1 MLGKKRPGSLPA
13 FQKRGVRPKRIVRGM
28 QRRYA
33 AAAFFKKRHLTALG
47 LTGGTVMAAQ
57 GVAVNFANRP
67 RVGIPL
73 VLAGTGIALATAFAT
88 SMARKA
94 LTKNEASIIGRPALA
109 RAIARK
115 EKDPNQKKGLI
126 FLGNLPFVGKEEVLK
141 YLKAVGKNADL
152 AGLGKFRCFS
162 RQEIEK
168 LRSDLRNTD
177 DLPKMKAA
185 SKRVMEFAR
194 EKAQIMAIAIEE
206 PELVSIF
213 FREIAGPE
221 GIPGN
226 RELNSE
232 KRMAAVE
239 TIRAISGISVGE
251 AFGGIGRNVET
262 GKTTHFS
269 LEKLGK
275 GKWRFRKIVS

>member
-1 MLGKKRPGSLPA
+1 
-13 FQKRGVRPKRIVRGM
+13 
-28 QRRYA
+28 
-33 AAAFFKKRHLTALG
+33 
-47 LTGGTVMAAQ
+47 
-57 GVAVNFANRP
+57 
-67 RVGIPL
+67 
-73 VLAGTGIALATAFAT
+73 
-88 SMARKA
+88 
-94 LTKNEASIIGRPALA
+94 
-109 RAIARK
+109 
-115 EKDPNQKKGLI
+115 
-126 FLGNLPFVGKEEVLK
+126 
-141 YLKAVGKNADL
+141 
-152 AGLGKFRCFS
+152 
-162 RQEIEK
+162 
-168 LRSDLRNTD
+168 
-177 DLPKMKAA
+177 MKAA